1 MKAIGIITLIAVTAI
16 ASSSFAWGPRGGGV
30 VVRPF
35 FPSVIVGGHF
45 GRVPGSFFVNRAL
58 FPPSLFFPPAFYGS
72 YYPPSYGYPA
82 YAYPPPY
89 PYYNSYYSAPPPPSV
104 VGTAY
109 ERGYSEGYSR
119 GYEEALRELS
129 RERSDEDTKS
139 GREQRQNDV
148 KGGE

>member
-1 MKAIGIITLIAVTAI
+1 MKAIGITALIAIIAI
-16 ASSSFAWGPRGGGV
+16 PSSSFAWGPRGGGV

-35 FPSVIVGGHF
+35 FPGAIVGGHF
-45 GRVPGSFFVNRAL
+45 GRGPASFFVNRAL
-58 FPPSLFFPPAFYGS
+58 FPPSLFLPPGYYGS
-72 YYPPSYGYPA
+72 YYMPSYAYPA

-89 PYYNSYYSAPPPPSV
+89 PYYNNQYSVPPPPS

-119 GYEEALRELS
+119 GYEEALREAS
-129 RERSDEDTKS
+129 RERYDEDTKR
-139 GREQRQNDV
+139 GREQGQDDG